1 MKQEKRMAKRI
12 FSVLLTL
19 TMAFVS
25 FPMAFSFDTA
35 AASATS
41 GKTGDC
47 TWTLDGTVLTISG
60 NGAMADYTSSKR
72 APWSTNITEVVIG
85 SGVTNLGDY
94 AFVDRTGLT
103 SITIPDSVV
112 SIGKRVFNGC
122 INLTSITIPDSVT
135 SIGDYAFIG
144 CRFLTS
150 ITIPDSVTN
159 IGYLAFGNCTR
170 LKRVDISSIKAWC
183 GIAFHE
189 SANPLCEGADLY
201 LNNEKVENLVIP
213 DSVTSIGDYAFDNCT
228 SLTSI
233 TIPDSVTSIGDHA
246 FDDCT
251 SLTSIT
257 IPDSVT
263 SIGGYA
269 FDDCTN
275 LKRVDISSIKTWC
288 GIVFNRTSANPL
300 RNGADLYLNNEKVE
314 NLVIPDSVT
323 SIGDCA
329 FNGCTSL
336 TSITIPDSVTSI
348 GGYAFDDCTSLTSI
362 TIPDS
367 VTSIGRSAFY
377 NTGYYDDPA
386 NWNNGILYISNHL
399 IAAKNT
405 LSGEYRIREGV
416 KSIGGSAFSGCTS
429 LTSITIPD
437 SVTSI
442 SESAFYNCT
451 KLKRVDISSIKMWC
465 GIVFNGTG
473 ANPLRNGAALYL
485 NNEEVENLVIPDSVT
500 SIGNCAFN
508 GCTSLTSITIP
519 DSVTSIGASAF
530 YITGYY
536 NNTKNWDNGVLYI
549 SNHLIETKNTL
560 SGEYRIRE
568 GVKSIGDYAFSSCDG
583 LTSITIPDSVTSIGS
598 YAFRSCDELTSI
610 TIPDSVMSIGGSAF
624 FGCGGLTS
632 VTIPDSIIRIGD
644 HAFGS
649 CPNLTIRTIDN
660 SAAHKYAKSNG
671 IKFYLTKITRY
682 IAPPNLEQAQNVNN
696 QYVRITLQPT
706 DDHEYKCNDGEW
718 QKSNIFDNMSF
729 DTEYVF
735 YQKLGKTEKNVESA
749 SSAAKTIHTK
759 KKNMSIA
766 TAPKLSSRTAYSIS
780 LKEIGGYEYS
790 IDGVNWQKETLFS
803 GLQPNEAYTFY
814 QRIAAT
820 DQIYESVKSAG
831 ATFQTDKKD
840 AGKSDPPT
848 LLEKTDTTVT
858 LKPIEGYEYKMD
870 DGKWQKSNVFAGL
883 TPNSTHRFYQ
893 RLAETDTAYA
903 GSASEPF
910 EVTTYPERYCPDCL
924 NTGHAKDGTSCPT
937 CFGTGRMR
945 MVGDADSDNE
955 ITDWDAVMCI
965 QYLAGWDVQVFSSK
979 CFDIDGDRRI
989 TDWDGVLFERYLA
1002 GWDEKTN
1009 IGATVKGYPPH
1020 DHVFGAWTVE
1030 TPATCMAVGSK
1041 YRTCSVCDDDEIVS
1055 IPKLAHDFADWIV
1068 GRAATCTLEG
1078 EKHRACAAC
1087 GYSETAVLP
1096 KTAHK
1101 YGTWI
1106 TDVESTCSSRGKRHH
1121 TCSVCGYTE
1130 NADAPIKLHE
1140 VRSWILDAQPTCQY
1154 EGREHGECIYCG
1166 ETQSRSIAKLAH
1178 NMSSYRVVVPSTCTT
1193 NGYQEAYCYTCG
1205 YTHRVGL
1212 GLKPHNYV
1220 NGVCTVCHAK
1230 QRSRKATSAATF
1242 MERISL
1248 SEQRKRIMLVN

>member
-1 MKQEKRMAKRI
+1 MEQEKQWAKRI

-25 FPMAFSFDTA
+25 FPTAFSFDAA

-41 GKTGDC
+41 GKTGKC

-60 NGAMADYTSSKR
+60 NGAMADYSYSEC
-72 APWSTNITEVVIG
+72 APWSTDITEVVIE
-85 SGVTNLGDY
+85 SGVTNVGNY
-94 AFVDRTGLT
+94 AFFNCESLTDITIPDHVTSIGSYAFSRCTGLT
-103 SITIPDSVV
+103 SITIPGGVKK
-112 SIGKRVFNGC
+112 IGEGAFSGC
-122 INLTSITIPDSVT
+122 QSLTSITLPDSVT
-135 SIGDYAFIG
+135 SIGDKAFSS
-144 CRFLTS
+144 CTELTD
-150 ITIPDSVTN
+150 ITLPN
-159 IGYLAFGNCTR
+159 G
-170 LKRVDISSIKAWC
+170 
-183 GIAFHE
+183 
-189 SANPLCEGADLY
+189 
-201 LNNEKVENLVIP
+201 
-213 DSVTSIGDYAFDNCT
+213 VTSIGYASFYGCT

-233 TIPDSVTSIGDHA
+233 AIPNSMTGITHSA
-246 FDDCT
+246 F
-251 SLTSIT
+251 
-257 IPDSVT
+257 
-263 SIGGYA
+263 Y
-269 FDDCTN
+269 
-275 LKRVDISSIKTWC
+275 
-288 GIVFNRTSANPL
+288 
-300 RNGADLYLNNEKVE
+300 
-314 NLVIPDSVT
+314 
-323 SIGDCA
+323 
-329 FNGCTSL
+329 GCTSL
-336 TSITIPDSVTSI
+336 TSITIPNTVVGI
-348 GGYAFDDCTSLTSI
+348 GIMAFEGCTNLTSI
-362 TIPDS
+362 TIPDGVTRIDSCAFSGCTSLTNITIPDS
-367 VTSIGRSAFY
+367 VTRIGSNAFY
-377 NTGYYDDPA
+377 NTGYYNDTE

-399 IAAKNT
+399 IKASNT

-416 KSIGGSAFSGCTS
+416 KSIGSTAFYGCAN

-437 SVTSI
+437 GVMSIDYDVFSGCTS
-442 SESAFYNCT
+442 
-451 KLKRVDISSIKMWC
+451 LMSI
-465 GIVFNGTG
+465 T
-473 ANPLRNGAALYL
+473 L
-485 NNEEVENLVIPDSVT
+485 PDSVT
-500 SIGNCAFN
+500 RIEARAFYD
-508 GCTSLTSITIP
+508 CTSLTNITIP
-519 DSVTSIGASAF
+519 DSVT
-530 YITGYY
+530 
-536 NNTKNWDNGVLYI
+536 K
-549 SNHLIETKNTL
+549 
-560 SGEYRIRE
+560 
-568 GVKSIGDYAFSSCDG
+568 
-583 LTSITIPDSVTSIGS
+583 
-598 YAFRSCDELTSI
+598 
-610 TIPDSVMSIGGSAF
+610 
-624 FGCGGLTS
+624 
-632 VTIPDSIIRIGD
+632 IGD
-644 HAFGS
+644 HAFGL

-682 IAPPNLEQAQNVNN
+682 IAPPDLEQAQNVNN

-759 KKNMSIA
+759 KKNTSIA

-790 IDGVNWQKETLFS
+790 IDGVNWQKEPLFS

-903 GSASEPF
+903 GSVSEPF

-1193 NGYQEAYCYTCG
+1193 NGYQEAHCYTCG

-1220 NGVCTVCHAK
+1220 NGECTVCHAK

-1248 SEQRKRIMLVN
+1248 SEQRKKIMLVN